1 VFTWHRHAPL
11 DTTPDTAVNKEAHF
25 AAAGFNTLPAVRVE
39 IVTHMWPSESHPESG
54 VFVRDQVEALRRM
67 GADVV
72 VASFPS
78 GGTAYLAA
86 ARKLRRDRRRSRP
99 DVTHAHYGLSGW
111 SALAGG
117 LPRLVVTFHGT
128 DLRHRAVGPLSR
140 LLARLVTLPAVVST
154 SLAREAL
161 PGAGTR
167 RRVLVLPCGVDTL
180 RFRPLERR
188 EARSRLGLD
197 PDAPYLLF
205 PADPERATKRY
216 DRARRVA
223 ALLPG
228 VELLALRGVA
238 PSEVPFWVNAAN
250 AVLVSSEREG
260 FGLAAL
266 EALACDVPVLS
277 TPVGVA
283 PIALAGVR
291 GTLCEPFEE
300 RRWLSFARALVESRD
315 PRVRGRARAEL
326 FSSDRMAARVLVAY
340 RELIA
345 SKGRGQPESSGHQ
358 RA

>member
-1 VFTWHRHAPL
+1 
-11 DTTPDTAVNKEAHF
+11 VNKEPPFRRASS
-25 AAAGFNTLPAVRVE
+25 NTLPAVRVE

-54 VFVRDQVEALRRM
+54 VFVRDQVEALRER
-67 GADVV
+67 GVDVV
-72 VASFPS
+72 VASFPR

-86 ARKLRRDRRRSRP
+86 ARKLRRDRRNARP
-99 DVTHAHYGLSGW
+99 DLAHAHYGLSGW

-117 LPRLVVTFHGT
+117 LPHLVVTFHGT

-140 LLARLVTLPAVVST
+140 FLARLVTLPAVVSA

-167 RRVLVLPCGVDTL
+167 RRVVVLPCGVDTG

-188 EARSRLGLD
+188 DARSRLGLD

-205 PADPERATKRY
+205 PADPARATKRH
-216 DRARRVA
+216 DRARRIA

-228 VELLALRGVA
+228 VELLALRGVS
-238 PSEVPFWVNAAN
+238 PSEVPLWVNAAN
-250 AVLVSSEREG
+250 AVLISSEREG

-277 TPVGVA
+277 TPVGIA

-300 RRWLSFARALVESRD
+300 RRWLSFARALVEAPD

-326 FSSDRMAARVLVAY
+326 YSSDRMAERVLVAY
-340 RELIA
+340 RELIG
-345 SKGRGQPESSGHQ
+345 SKGCGQTESAGHQ